1 MSNQIKN
8 YLAIVLMAVLLMLG
22 YAALDFAKT
31 YSRAIQ
37 PSSFRSFTVSAEGQ
51 SLNLPDVAK
60 FNFGVKTEGGKD
72 IGDLQNKNT
81 EKINSAIELLKSNGV
96 KKEDIKTLNYN
107 IEPRYQYYNCSIYQ
121 FNNCS
126 ENKDCVCPP
135 PEIVG
140 YTINQTIEVKIKD
153 FPKIGGILSG
163 IVKQGINEISN
174 LSFEIDDPTAAQN
187 AARDQAIAKAR
198 EKAESIAKA
207 AGFRL
212 GRLLS
217 IEENNGA
224 IPYYKSLRAETFGAE
239 MSAVPAIEP
248 GSQETNISIS
258 LTYEIE

>member
-8 YLAIVLMAVLLMLG
+8 YLAIVLMVVLLMLG

-37 PSSFRSFTVSAEGQ
+37 PSSFRSFTVSAEGK
-51 SLNLPDVAK
+51 SLNFPDVAK

-72 IGDLQNKNT
+72 IGNLQNENA
-81 EKINSAIELLKSNGV
+81 EKVNPALELVKSNGV
-96 KKEDIKTLNYN
+96 KNENIKTLNYN
-107 IEPRYQYYNCSIYQ
+107 IEPRYQYYSCPKQ
-121 FNNCS
+121 GGP
-126 ENKDCVCPP
+126 CPP

-140 YTINQTIEVKIKD
+140 YTISQTVEVKIRD
-153 FPKIGGILSG
+153 FQKIGGILSG

-187 AARDQAIAKAR
+187 AARDHAIVKAK
-198 EKAESIAKA
+198 EKAKSIAQA
-207 AGFRL
+207 AGFHL

-239 MSAVPAIEP
+239 MSAVPTIEP
-248 GSQETNISIS
+248 GSQETNISVS

>member
-8 YLAIVLMAVLLMLG
+8 YLAIVLMVVLLMLG

-37 PSSFRSFTVSAEGQ
+37 PSSFRSFTVSAEGK
-51 SLNLPDVAK
+51 SLNFPDVAK

-72 IGDLQNKNT
+72 IGNLQNENA
-81 EKINSAIELLKSNGV
+81 EKVNPALELVKSNGV
-96 KKEDIKTLNYN
+96 KNENIKTLNYN
-107 IEPRYQYYNCSIYQ
+107 IEPRYQYYSCPKQ
-121 FNNCS
+121 GGP
-126 ENKDCVCPP
+126 CPP
-135 PEIVG
+135 PKIVG
-140 YTINQTIEVKIKD
+140 YTINQTIEVKIND
-153 FPKIGGILSG
+153 FQKIGGILSG

-187 AARDQAIAKAR
+187 AARDHAIVKAK
-198 EKAESIAKA
+198 EKAKSIAKT
-207 AGFRL
+207 AGFHL

-239 MSAVPAIEP
+239 MSAVPTIEP
-248 GSQETNISIS
+248 GSQETNISVS